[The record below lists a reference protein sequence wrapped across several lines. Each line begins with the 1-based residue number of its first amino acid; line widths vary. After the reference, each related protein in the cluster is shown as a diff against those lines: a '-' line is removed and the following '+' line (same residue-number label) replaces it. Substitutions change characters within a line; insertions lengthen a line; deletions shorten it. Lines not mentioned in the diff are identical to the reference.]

1 MSKTEKILDD
11 EFAERQFAKMEMQIN
26 KTENTLKGMTQP
38 QREWFQSMK
47 QRRDEKERLSVNETI
62 AAGNSKQLPKHK
74 RKGDAHEF
82 SKRNIKK
89 RKEEK
94 RTPEQL
100 AKARAV
106 REIEKVSLVRAKLAK
121 SQSRPGRLNAM
132 EEDKRPEKQQTNKKR
147 SKFLTD
153 LTDTSQR
160 GAKRLRYQATKH
172 KTTAKIQAKKHTSS
186 VKITNKSGQN
196 KFNKG
201 KNFGGPRKNAGGPGG
216 KSGGSGGG
224 KGGAGGK
231 GGGGGKSGGGGGGRG
246 RK

>member
-1 MSKTEKILDD
+1 
-11 EFAERQFAKMEMQIN
+11 MEMQIN
-26 KTENTLKGMTQP
+26 KTENALKGLSQP
-38 QREWFQSMK
+38 EREWFQSMK
-47 QRRDEKERLSVNETI
+47 QRRDEKERLSVNATI

-82 SKRNIKK
+82 SKRNIRK

-100 AKARAV
+100 AKARAM

-121 SQSRPGRLNAM
+121 SQARPGRLNAIA
-132 EEDKRPEKQQTNKKR
+132 EDKRPERQQASNKKR
-147 SKFLTD
+147 SKFLSD

-160 GAKRLRYQATKH
+160 GAKRLRYEATKH
-172 KTTAKIQAKKHTSS
+172 KTTAKLAAKKKTSS

-201 KNFGGPRKNAGGPGG
+201 KNFGGPRKTGGKAGGRPGG
-216 KSGGSGGG
+216 KPGGRPGG
-224 KGGAGGK
+224 KPQ
-231 GGGGGKSGGGGGGRG
+231 